1 MDQSVL
7 EQRVDGGVGGSS
19 RDIQQAHHVRHG
31 EHVAIFEQ
39 HPAALF
45 ERTARIVVNSGQ
57 NDAKDPSCG
66 FELGFRAGIGVFPPN
81 HREARA
87 VILHP
92 PQAPQDDREVLVA
105 ALADAFENDV
115 FHAESS
121 GDAPVGQKFET
132 VRKDGDFGQ
141 LGFGVI
147 AMNGAIDERLAQR
160 LGRSGKVVSVCE
172 TVGLV
177 EGLWIRLRK
186 EIESSIQLSQKRS
199 GKRTDG

>member
-1 MDQSVL
+1 M
-7 EQRVDGGVGGSS
+7 
-19 RDIQQAHHVRHG
+19 
-31 EHVAIFEQ
+31 
-39 HPAALF
+39 
-45 ERTARIVVNSGQ
+45 
-57 NDAKDPSCG
+57 
-66 FELGFRAGIGVFPPN
+66 
-81 HREARA
+81 
-87 VILHP
+87 
-92 PQAPQDDREVLVA
+92 LVA

-147 AMNGAIDERLAQR
+147 AVNGAIDERFSQR
-160 LGRSGKVVSVCE
+160 LGRPGEVASVCQ